1 MFGDKVEEFIT
12 WSCTSQ
18 YQAKYDY
25 WPFNHPTFPKILN
38 SKIPI
43 NVYLSIVSLGASKE
57 NIAFQTIEAK
67 YEPISRWWKM
77 IQWVYLSKSTR
88 DTSPESLSSMANLIP
103 LVHTKFL
110 FALRGEAVVFNLSL
124 FFRDPLEQFPS
135 FAVFG
140 NWLSSKGIRSKKWF

>member
-43 NVYLSIVSLGASKE
+43 NVYLSIVSLGVRGSGKYGKYQE
-57 NIAFQTIEAK
+57 ILDIDTIVNF
-67 YEPISRWWKM
+67 YSCWYSLLIS
-77 IQWVYLSKSTR
+77 L
-88 DTSPESLSSMANLIP
+88 MANL
-103 LVHTKFL
+103 L
-110 FALRGEAVVFNLSL
+110 
-124 FFRDPLEQFPS
+124 
-135 FAVFG
+135 
-140 NWLSSKGIRSKKWF
+140 